1 MNKWQI
7 VTSVVVALVA
17 VLSLSVAAFAQGP
30 QPPVAAPQGIGRGPM
45 GRGMNAN
52 GAQGQTLAP
61 ALRSGASAGV
71 PGYGFRFGANGGSL
85 VDITAKVT
93 GLKVEDVVKELQAGK
108 TFADVA
114 KANGKTA
121 ADLVN
126 AFLADRK
133 VVLDKAVADGRLTQ
147 ATADTLLATMKTNV
161 EQHVNSTWEPR
172 GMGYRFNGQQCA
184 QGAGLGPRWSR

>member
-17 VLSLSVAAFAQGP
+17 VLSLSVAAFAQGN
-30 QPPVAAPQGIGRGPM
+30 QPPVAPQGFGRGLM
-45 GRGMNAN
+45 GDRGGMFGAN
-52 GAQGQTLAP
+52 GQQGQMA
-61 ALRSGASAGV
+61 
-71 PGYGFRFGANGGSL
+71 GYGFRFGANGESL

-121 ADLVN
+121 ADLVSV
-126 AFLADRK
+126 FLADRK

-172 GMGYRFNGQQCA
+172 GMGYRYTGQQPT
-184 QGAGLGPRWSR
+184 QPQFLGPRWNR

>member
-1 MNKWQI
+1 MKKWQI

-17 VLSLSVAAFAQGP
+17 VLSLSVAAFAQGN
-30 QPPVAAPQGIGRGPM
+30 QPPVAPQGYGRGPM
-45 GRGMNAN
+45 SGRGGMVGAN
-52 GAQGQTLAP
+52 GQQGQMA
-61 ALRSGASAGV
+61 
-71 PGYGFRFGANGGSL
+71 GYGFRFGANGESL
-85 VDITAKVT
+85 VDITAQVT
-93 GLKVEDVVKELQAGK
+93 GLKAEDVVKELQAGK

-114 KANGKTA
+114 QANGKTA

-126 AFLADRK
+126 VFLADRK

-172 GMGYRFNGQQCA
+172 GMGYRFNGQQSA
-184 QGAGLGPRWSR
+184 QCTGLGSRWTR

>member
-1 MNKWQI
+1 MKKWQI
-7 VTSVVVALVA
+7 VTSVVAALVA
-17 VLSLSVAAFAQGP
+17 VLSLSVSAFAQGN
-30 QPPVAAPQGIGRGPM
+30 QPPVAAQGYGRGPM
-45 GRGMNAN
+45 GHGMYAN
-52 GAQGQTLAP
+52 GAQGQM
-61 ALRSGASAGV
+61 
-71 PGYGFRFGANGGSL
+71 PGYGFRFGANGESL
-85 VDITAKVT
+85 VDITATVA

-121 ADLVN
+121 ADLVSV
-126 AFLADRK
+126 FLADRK

-172 GMGYRFNGQQCA
+172 GMGNGFNGQQSSSCT
-184 QGAGLGPRWSR
+184 GLGPRWTR

>member
-1 MNKWQI
+1 MKKWQI
-7 VTSVVVALVA
+7 VTSVMVALVA
-17 VLSLSVAAFAQGP
+17 VLSLTVAAFAQGP
-30 QPPVAAPQGIGRGPM
+30 QPPVAAPQGLGRGPTLAPALRFSASAGV

-52 GAQGQTLAP
+52 GTQGQMQ
-61 ALRSGASAGV
+61 
-71 PGYGFRFGANGGSL
+71 GYGFHFGANGGSL

-93 GLKVEDVVKELQAGK
+93 GLKVEDVAKELQAGK

-114 KANGKTA
+114 KANSKTA
-121 ADLVN
+121 ADLVD

-172 GMGYRFNGQQCA
+172 GMGYRFNGQPSAQCT
-184 QGAGLGPRWSR
+184 GVGLRWSR